1 MDLSRQKLQPFLIVA
16 IVGVFIG
23 FLRPFGMDT
32 LPLHLTII
40 YWVLVCLTGYL
51 VYRPCITF
59 GERYLADYVRQRFVR
74 MTIAVVV
81 GSALFS
87 LILPL
92 ITWEIFSYETDY
104 RAQYFSIF
112 VKSLVIGTVFT
123 IIGYLQD
130 YIETQHNKLAENE
143 QNTKE
148 IEQQLV
154 QQEQEVVNR
163 ELEQF
168 TDLLPIEK
176 RGELIC
182 LEMSDHYLKVYT
194 DKGHHML
201 LMRFKDAIEKLKNV
215 NGIQTHRSWWVAL
228 SHVKMVT
235 REGRKQLL
243 EMSNNLKVPVSRTYA
258 EAVKMANLK

>member
-1 MDLSRQKLQPFLIVA
+1 MELSRQKLQPFFIVA

-32 LPLHLTII
+32 FPLHLTIV
-40 YWVLVCLTGYL
+40 YWVLVCSIGYL
-51 VYRPCITF
+51 IYRPCIEF
-59 GERYLADYVRQRFVR
+59 SERYLADYISQRFVR

-87 LILPL
+87 LIVPL
-92 ITWEIFSYETDY
+92 ITWGIFSYETDY

-112 VKSLVIGTVFT
+112 VKSLVIGSVFT
-123 IIGYLQD
+123 LIGYVQD
-130 YIETQHNKLAENE
+130 YIETQQNKLAENE
-143 QNTKE
+143 QNAKE

-154 QQEQEVVNR
+154 QQEQEVVNK
-163 ELEQF
+163 ELAQF
-168 TDLLPIEK
+168 MALLPIEK

-201 LMRFKDAIEKLKNV
+201 LMRFKDALEKLENAH
-215 NGIQTHRSWWVAL
+215 GIQTHRSWWVAL
-228 SHVKMVT
+228 SHVRMVT

-258 EAVKMANLK
+258 EAVKTANLK